1 METLK
6 LVILITHLI
15 GLAAII
21 GPALDQLRKS
31 SKKITN
37 AMVWGARAQIVT
49 GVILVGMRYA
59 LDEPVDNVKITI
71 KLLLALAI
79 AAIAEMSRK
88 KDSVTW
94 QYWAVGGL
102 TLVNIAV
109 AVLWR

>member
-6 LVILITHLI
+6 LVILITHFV

-21 GPALDQLRKS
+21 GPALDQLRKDA
-31 SKKITN
+31 KKITS
-37 AMVWGARAQIVT
+37 AMVWGARAQIAT
-49 GVILVGMRYA
+49 GVILVGLRYA

-71 KLLLALAI
+71 KLVLALAI

-88 KDSVTW
+88 KASVTW
-94 QYWAVGGL
+94 QYWAVAAL
-102 TLVNIAV
+102 TVANIAV